1 MTVSGKVWG
10 ALSTEE
16 RQQIIVA
23 IRNLPGFYRC
33 TRLDLQI
40 TLTEPA
46 VTALDVVE
54 AVAAGN
60 LWAFGYA
67 RSRAYSLKDHN
78 GIHREPPTQ
87 YFGSPQSNIQAR
99 CYDKAHEAG
108 WEVPAVR
115 HEIQLRKEP
124 ADQHFRRLAA
134 RCAGDDC
141 SSPLLLSAEALT
153 VKQALAQHL
162 DYRDTT
168 RWGGRLKPANWA
180 KYAQTPEWWSEALE
194 GASEP
199 LQVAYKPAADL
210 EASVAACVA
219 QYGRKLGLWMTEDL
233 TDPMSLL
240 DGMVA
245 FGFRCLARLSGDE
258 LQAVIDSIPAEH
270 RPATEATLRLAVQMA
285 HAKSEG
291 ISFQDWLNQGDAPPP
306 SNRGA
311 VVTQP

>member
-10 ALSTEE
+10 ALSTQE

-168 RWGGRLKPANWA
+168 RWGGRLKPAHWA
-180 KYAQTPEWWSEALE
+180 KHAQTPEWWSEALE

-210 EASVAACVA
+210 EATKEACVA
-219 QYGRKLGLWMTEDL
+219 QYGRKVALWAL
-233 TDPMSLL
+233 TDGTPQGNLIEAAVNLLSDFASRLKPEDWDAVIASWPEHRRAAAVAELQGLAQVGALRSEGLRSLL
-240 DGMVA
+240 NLTPCD
-245 FGFRCLARLSGDE
+245 
-258 LQAVIDSIPAEH
+258 
-270 RPATEATLRLAVQMA
+270 T
-285 HAKSEG
+285 
-291 ISFQDWLNQGDAPPP
+291 PPP